1 MKKIRTVLAAAAAF
15 SLAACA
21 STPSTATGTAKVVTG
36 TADGFGGTITAE
48 VTVDDSGKITD
59 LVLTGEDE
67 TPDIGGKALPEL
79 QKAIIAAGTID
90 GVDGVSGATYTS
102 NGVFDAIRNA
112 MGTATAAPTSSAQ
125 AVSASGLKQGLA
137 IVSTPRLGPGS
148 DEKDVPV
155 YSFNEVV
162 AYVISDA
169 DDRIVDLEVD
179 ILELI
184 TPNHDG
190 KDDNYL
196 GMWPGQSY
204 NLDADGDGTVEG
216 TLEETEDSWTARI
229 SAFRTKRQLGSGY
242 KMNSG
247 TWSQEMDIY
256 EDWMKGKTAEELQ
269 SAFDGEFSDV
279 NGRPLNGKSEK
290 EEDVAKAAKLSD
302 EQKADIDALSGA
314 TMSLKDGHGDIL
326 GAVITALENAQP
338 LRSDADVASL
348 GLGINTVPRLGPGS
362 DDKDV
367 PVYSFNVTAAGAL
380 YDADG
385 KIVDSKV
392 DVLEIITP
400 NHDGKDDNYL
410 AGWPGQTYNNDSD
423 ADGKVDGELTETEED
438 WVARIEQFRSKRT
451 LGDAYKINSGTWSQE
466 MNLYEDWFAGQ
477 TTDEL
482 AQQFAALFSD
492 VNGRPLNGKS
502 EKEEDVAKAAKLSD
516 DQKAQIDA
524 LSGAT
529 MSLQD
534 GHGDILGALESS
546 YAGAKASVIQNN

>member
-1 MKKIRTVLAAAAAF
+1 MKKIRSVLAAAAAF

-21 STPSTATGTAKVVTG
+21 STPATATGTAKVVTG

-290 EEDVAKAAKLSD
+290 EEDVAKTAKLSD

>member
-1 MKKIRTVLAAAAAF
+1 MKKIRSVLAVVAAF

-21 STPSTATGTAKVVTG
+21 STPSASAAAKVVTG

-48 VTVDDSGKITD
+48 VTVDESGKITD

-79 QKAIIAAGTID
+79 QKAIVAAGTVE

-102 NGVFDAIRNA
+102 KGVFDAVRNA
-112 MGTATAAPTSSAQ
+112 LGTSTPAPTVSAQ

-148 DEKDVPV
+148 DDKDVPV
-155 YSFNEVV
+155 YSFNEVI
-162 AYVISDA
+162 AYVVSDA
-169 DDRIVDLEVD
+169 NDRIVDLEVD

-196 GMWPGQSY
+196 GMWPGQTY
-204 NLDADGDGTVEG
+204 NLDADGDGSVEG
-216 TLEETEDSWTARI
+216 TLEETEDSWTDRL
-229 SAFRTKRQLGSGY
+229 SGFRTKRQLGSNY

-247 TWSQEMDIY
+247 TWSEEMDIY
-256 EDWMKGKTAEELQ
+256 ENWMKGKTGQELEDL
-269 SAFDGEFSDV
+269 FDSEFSDL
-279 NGRPLNGKSEK
+279 NGRPLNGKSDK
-290 EEDVAKAAKLSD
+290 EDDVAKAGQLSD
-302 EQKADIDALSGA
+302 AQKADIDSLSGA
-314 TMSLKDGHGDIL
+314 TMSLRDAHGDIL
-326 GAVITALENAQP
+326 GAVIAALEHAQP
-338 LRSDADVASL
+338 LRSDADIASL
-348 GLGINTVPRLGPGS
+348 GLGVNLVPRLGPGS

-367 PVYSFNVTAAGAL
+367 PVYSFNVTAAGVL

-423 ADGKVDGELTETEED
+423 GDGTVDGELTETEDD
-438 WVARIEQFRSKRT
+438 WVARIAQFRSKRT
-451 LGDAYKINSGTWSQE
+451 LGDAYKMNSGTWSQE
-466 MNLYEDWFAGQ
+466 MDAYEDWFVGQ
-477 TTDEL
+477 TADEL
-482 AQQFAALFSD
+482 KGNFAALFSD

-502 EKEEDVAKAAKLSD
+502 DKEQDVAKAGQLSD
-516 DQKAQIDA
+516 EQKAQIDA
-524 LSGAT
+524 LSVAT

-534 GHGDILGALESS
+534 GHGDIVGAVESS
-546 YAGAKASVIQNN
+546 YANAKASLISAN

>member
-1 MKKIRTVLAAAAAF
+1 MKKIRSVLAAAAAF

-21 STPSTATGTAKVVTG
+21 STPSASAAAKVFTG

-79 QKAIIAAGTID
+79 QKAIVAAGTVE

-102 NGVFDAIRNA
+102 KGVFDAVRNA
-112 MGTATAAPTSSAQ
+112 LGTSTPAPTVSAQ

-148 DEKDVPV
+148 DDKDVPV
-155 YSFNEVV
+155 YSFNEVI
-162 AYVISDA
+162 AYVVSDA
-169 DDRIVDLEVD
+169 NDRIVDLEVD

-196 GMWPGQSY
+196 GMWPGQTY
-204 NLDADGDGTVEG
+204 NLDADGDGSVEG
-216 TLEETEDSWTARI
+216 TLEETEDSWTDRL
-229 SAFRTKRQLGSGY
+229 SGFRTKRQLGSSY

-247 TWSQEMDIY
+247 TWSEEMDIY
-256 EDWMKGKTAEELQ
+256 ENWMKGKTGQELQ
-269 SAFDGEFSDV
+269 DLFDSEFSDL
-279 NGRPLNGKSEK
+279 NGRPLNGKSDK
-290 EEDVAKAAKLSD
+290 EDDVAKAGQLSD
-302 EQKADIDALSGA
+302 AQKADIDSLSGA
-314 TMSLKDGHGDIL
+314 TMSLRDAHGDIL
-326 GAVITALENAQP
+326 GAVIAALEHAQP
-338 LRSDADVASL
+338 LRSDADIASL
-348 GLGINTVPRLGPGS
+348 GLGVNLVPRLGPGS

-367 PVYSFNVTAAGAL
+367 PVYSFNMTAAGVL

-385 KIVDSKV
+385 RIVDATV
-392 DVLEIITP
+392 DILEIITP

-423 ADGKVDGELTETEED
+423 GDGTVDGELTETEDD
-438 WVARIEQFRSKRT
+438 WVARIGQFRSKRT
-451 LGDAYKINSGTWSQE
+451 LGDAYKMNSGTWSQE
-466 MNLYEDWFAGQ
+466 MDAYEDWFVGQ
-477 TTDEL
+477 TADEL
-482 AQQFAALFSD
+482 KGNFAALFSD

-502 EKEEDVAKAAKLSD
+502 DKEQDVAKAEKLND
-516 DQKAQIDA
+516 EQKAQIDA

-534 GHGDILGALESS
+534 GHGDIVGAVESS
-546 YAGAKASVIQNN
+546 NANAKASLISAN

>member
-1 MKKIRTVLAAAAAF
+1 MKKIRSVLAAAAAF

-21 STPSTATGTAKVVTG
+21 STPSASAAAKVVTG

-79 QKAIIAAGTID
+79 QKAIVAAGTVE

-102 NGVFDAIRNA
+102 KGVFDAVRNA
-112 MGTATAAPTSSAQ
+112 LGTSTPAPTVSAQ
-125 AVSASGLKQGLA
+125 AVSANGLKQGLA

-148 DEKDVPV
+148 DDKDVPV
-155 YSFNEVV
+155 YSFNEVI
-162 AYVISDA
+162 AYVVSDA
-169 DDRIVDLEVD
+169 EDRIVDLEVD

-196 GMWPGQSY
+196 GMWPGQTY
-204 NLDADGDGTVEG
+204 NLDADGDGSVEG
-216 TLEETEDSWTARI
+216 TLEETEDSWTGRL
-229 SAFRTKRQLGSGY
+229 SGFRTKRQLGSSY

-247 TWSQEMDIY
+247 TWSEEMDIY
-256 EDWMKGKTAEELQ
+256 ENWMKGKTGQELQ
-269 SAFDGEFSDV
+269 DLFDSEFSDL
-279 NGRPLNGKSEK
+279 NGRPLNGKSDK
-290 EEDVAKAAKLSD
+290 EDDVAKAGQLSD
-302 EQKADIDALSGA
+302 AQKADIDSLSGA
-314 TMSLKDGHGDIL
+314 TMSLRDAHGDIL
-326 GAVITALENAQP
+326 GAVIAALEHAQP
-338 LRSDADVASL
+338 LRSDADIASL
-348 GLGINTVPRLGPGS
+348 GLGVNLVPRLGPGS

-367 PVYSFNVTAAGAL
+367 PVYSFNVTAAGVL

-385 KIVDSKV
+385 RIVDATV
-392 DVLEIITP
+392 DILEIITP

-423 ADGKVDGELTETEED
+423 GDGTVDGELTETEDD
-438 WVARIEQFRSKRT
+438 WVARIGQFRSKRT
-451 LGDAYKINSGTWSQE
+451 LGDAYKMNSGTWSQE
-466 MNLYEDWFAGQ
+466 MDAYEDWFVGQ
-477 TTDEL
+477 TADEL
-482 AQQFAALFSD
+482 KGNFAALFSD

-502 EKEEDVAKAAKLSD
+502 DKEQDVAKAGQLSD
-516 DQKAQIDA
+516 EQKAQIDA
-524 LSGAT
+524 LSVAT

-534 GHGDILGALESS
+534 GHGDIVGAVESS
-546 YAGAKASVIQNN
+546 YANAKASLISAN

>member
-1 MKKIRTVLAAAAAF
+1 MKKIRIVLAAAAAF

-102 NGVFDAIRNA
+102 NGVFAAIRNA

-162 AYVISDA
+162 AYVVSDA

-269 SAFDGEFSDV
+269 SAFDGEFSDA

-338 LRSDADVASL
+338 LRSDVDVASL

-451 LGDAYKINSGTWSQE
+451 LGDAYKMNSGTWSQE

-492 VNGRPLNGKS
+492 GNGRPLNGKS

-546 YAGAKASVIQNN
+546 YAGAKASVIHNN

>member
-451 LGDAYKINSGTWSQE
+451 LGDAYKMNSGTWSQE

-516 DQKAQIDA
+516 DQKAQIDT

-546 YAGAKASVIQNN
+546 YAGAKASVIHNN

>member
-1 MKKIRTVLAAAAAF
+1 MKKIRSVLAVVAAF

-21 STPSTATGTAKVVTG
+21 STPSASAAATVVTG

-48 VTVDDSGKITD
+48 VTVDESGKITD

-79 QKAIIAAGTID
+79 QKAIVAAGTVE

-102 NGVFDAIRNA
+102 KGVFDAVRNA
-112 MGTATAAPTSSAQ
+112 LGTSTPAPTVSAQ

-148 DEKDVPV
+148 DDKDVPV
-155 YSFNEVV
+155 YSFNEVI
-162 AYVISDA
+162 AYVVSDA
-169 DDRIVDLEVD
+169 NDRIVDLEVD

-196 GMWPGQSY
+196 GMWPGQTY
-204 NLDADGDGTVEG
+204 NLDADGDGSVEG
-216 TLEETEDSWTARI
+216 TLEETEDSWTDRL
-229 SAFRTKRQLGSGY
+229 SGFRTKRQLGSNY

-247 TWSQEMDIY
+247 TWSEEMDIY
-256 EDWMKGKTAEELQ
+256 ENWMKGKTGQELEDL
-269 SAFDGEFSDV
+269 FDSEFSDL
-279 NGRPLNGKSEK
+279 NGRPLNGKSDK
-290 EEDVAKAAKLSD
+290 EDDVAKAGQLSD
-302 EQKADIDALSGA
+302 AQKADIDSLSGA
-314 TMSLKDGHGDIL
+314 TMSLRDAHGDIL
-326 GAVITALENAQP
+326 GAVIAALEHAQP
-338 LRSDADVASL
+338 LRSDADIASL
-348 GLGINTVPRLGPGS
+348 GLGVNLVPRLGPGS

-367 PVYSFNVTAAGAL
+367 PVYSFNVTAAGVL

-423 ADGKVDGELTETEED
+423 GDGTVDGELTETEDD
-438 WVARIEQFRSKRT
+438 WVARIAQFRSKRT
-451 LGDAYKINSGTWSQE
+451 LGDAYKMNSGTWSQE
-466 MNLYEDWFAGQ
+466 MDAYEDWFVGQ
-477 TTDEL
+477 TADEL
-482 AQQFAALFSD
+482 KGNFAALFSD

-502 EKEEDVAKAAKLSD
+502 DKEQDVAKAGQLSD
-516 DQKAQIDA
+516 EQKAQIDA
-524 LSGAT
+524 LSVAT

-534 GHGDILGALESS
+534 GHGDIVGAVESS
-546 YAGAKASVIQNN
+546 YANAKASLISAN

>member
-1 MKKIRTVLAAAAAF
+1 MKKIRSVLAAAAAF

-229 SAFRTKRQLGSGY
+229 SAFRTKRQLGGGY

-438 WVARIEQFRSKRT
+438 WVARIEQFRSKRS

-466 MNLYEDWFAGQ
+466 MNLYEDWFVGQ

-492 VNGRPLNGKS
+492 VNGRPLNSKS

-546 YAGAKASVIQNN
+546 YAGATASVIHNN

>member
-1 MKKIRTVLAAAAAF
+1 MKKIRSVLAAAAAF

-21 STPSTATGTAKVVTG
+21 STPSASAAAKVVTG

-48 VTVDDSGKITD
+48 VTIDDSGKITD

-79 QKAIIAAGTID
+79 QKAIVAAGTVE

-102 NGVFDAIRNA
+102 KGVFDAVRNA
-112 MGTATAAPTSSAQ
+112 LGTSTPAPTVSAQ

-148 DEKDVPV
+148 DDKDVPV
-155 YSFNEVV
+155 YSFNEVI
-162 AYVISDA
+162 AYVVSDA
-169 DDRIVDLEVD
+169 NDRIVDLEVD

-196 GMWPGQSY
+196 GMWPGQTY
-204 NLDADGDGTVEG
+204 NLDADGDGSVEG
-216 TLEETEDSWTARI
+216 TLEETEDSWTDRL
-229 SAFRTKRQLGSGY
+229 SGFRTKRQLGSSY

-247 TWSQEMDIY
+247 TWSEEMDIY

-279 NGRPLNGKSEK
+279 NGRPLNGKSDK
-290 EEDVAKAAKLSD
+290 EDDVAKAGQLSD
-302 EQKADIDALSGA
+302 AQKADIDSLSGA
-314 TMSLKDGHGDIL
+314 TMSLNDGHGDIV
-326 GAVITALENAQP
+326 GAVIAALENAQP

-348 GLGINTVPRLGPGS
+348 GLGVNLVPRLGPGS

-367 PVYSFNVTAAGAL
+367 PVYSFNVTAAGVL

-385 KIVDSKV
+385 RIVDATV
-392 DVLEIITP
+392 DILEIITP

-423 ADGKVDGELTETEED
+423 GDGTVDGELTETEDD
-438 WVARIEQFRSKRT
+438 WVARIGQFRSKRT
-451 LGDAYKINSGTWSQE
+451 LGDAYKMNSGTWSQE
-466 MNLYEDWFAGQ
+466 MDAYEDWFVGQ
-477 TTDEL
+477 TADEL
-482 AQQFAALFSD
+482 KGNFAALFSD

-502 EKEEDVAKAAKLSD
+502 DKEQDVAKAGQLSD
-516 DQKAQIDA
+516 EQKAQIDA

-534 GHGDILGALESS
+534 GHGDIVGAVESS
-546 YAGAKASVIQNN
+546 NANAKASLISAN

>member
-1 MKKIRTVLAAAAAF
+1 MKKIRSVLAAAAAF

-21 STPSTATGTAKVVTG
+21 STPSASAAAKVVTG

-79 QKAIIAAGTID
+79 QKAIVAAGTVE

-102 NGVFDAIRNA
+102 KGVFDAVRNA
-112 MGTATAAPTSSAQ
+112 LGTSTPAPTVSAQ

-148 DEKDVPV
+148 DDKDVPV
-155 YSFNEVV
+155 YSFNEVI
-162 AYVISDA
+162 AYVVSDA
-169 DDRIVDLEVD
+169 NDRIVDLEVD

-196 GMWPGQSY
+196 GMWPGQTY

-216 TLEETEDSWTARI
+216 TLEETEDSWTDRL
-229 SAFRTKRQLGSGY
+229 SGFRTKRQLGSSY

-247 TWSQEMDIY
+247 TWSEEMDIY
-256 EDWMKGKTAEELQ
+256 ENWMKGKTGQELQ
-269 SAFDGEFSDV
+269 DLFDSEFSDL
-279 NGRPLNGKSEK
+279 NGRPLNGKSDK
-290 EEDVAKAAKLSD
+290 EDDVAKAGQLSD
-302 EQKADIDALSGA
+302 AQKADIDSLSGA
-314 TMSLKDGHGDIL
+314 TMSLRDAHGDIL
-326 GAVITALENAQP
+326 GAVIAALEHAQP
-338 LRSDADVASL
+338 LRSDADIASL
-348 GLGINTVPRLGPGS
+348 GLGVNLVPRLGPGS

-367 PVYSFNVTAAGAL
+367 PVYSFNVTAAGVL

-385 KIVDSKV
+385 RIVDATV
-392 DVLEIITP
+392 DILEIITP

-423 ADGKVDGELTETEED
+423 GDGTVDGELTETEDD
-438 WVARIEQFRSKRT
+438 WVARISQFRSKRT
-451 LGDAYKINSGTWSQE
+451 LGDAYKMNSGTWSQE
-466 MNLYEDWFAGQ
+466 MDAYEDWFVGQ
-477 TTDEL
+477 TADEL
-482 AQQFAALFSD
+482 KGNFAALFSD

-502 EKEEDVAKAAKLSD
+502 DKEQDVAKAGQLSD
-516 DQKAQIDA
+516 EQKAQIDA
-524 LSGAT
+524 LSVAT

-534 GHGDILGALESS
+534 GHGDIVGAVESS
-546 YAGAKASVIQNN
+546 YANAKASLISAN

>member
-1 MKKIRTVLAAAAAF
+1 MKKIRSVLAAAAAF

-451 LGDAYKINSGTWSQE
+451 LGDAYKMNSGTWSQE

>member
-1 MKKIRTVLAAAAAF
+1 MKKIRSVLAVVAAF

-21 STPSTATGTAKVVTG
+21 STPSASAAAKVVTG

-48 VTVDDSGKITD
+48 VTVDESGKITD

-79 QKAIIAAGTID
+79 QKAIVAAGTVE

-102 NGVFDAIRNA
+102 KGGFDAVRNA
-112 MGTATAAPTSSAQ
+112 LGTSTPAPTVSAQ

-148 DEKDVPV
+148 DDKDVPV
-155 YSFNEVV
+155 YSFNEVI
-162 AYVISDA
+162 AYVVSDA
-169 DDRIVDLEVD
+169 NDRIVDLEVD

-196 GMWPGQSY
+196 GMWPGQTY
-204 NLDADGDGTVEG
+204 NLDADGDGSVEG
-216 TLEETEDSWTARI
+216 TLEETEDSWTDRL
-229 SAFRTKRQLGSGY
+229 SGFRTKRQLGSNY

-247 TWSQEMDIY
+247 TWSEEMDIY
-256 EDWMKGKTAEELQ
+256 ENWMKGKTGQELEDL
-269 SAFDGEFSDV
+269 FDSEFSDL
-279 NGRPLNGKSEK
+279 NGRPLNGKSDK
-290 EEDVAKAAKLSD
+290 EDDVAKAGQLSD
-302 EQKADIDALSGA
+302 AQKADIDSLSGA
-314 TMSLKDGHGDIL
+314 TMSLRDAHGDIL
-326 GAVITALENAQP
+326 GAVIAALEHAQP
-338 LRSDADVASL
+338 LRSDADIASL
-348 GLGINTVPRLGPGS
+348 GLGVNLVPRLGPGS

-367 PVYSFNVTAAGAL
+367 PVYSFNVTAAGVL

-423 ADGKVDGELTETEED
+423 GDGTVDGELTETEDD
-438 WVARIEQFRSKRT
+438 WVARIAQFRSKRT
-451 LGDAYKINSGTWSQE
+451 LGDAYKMNSGTWSQE
-466 MNLYEDWFAGQ
+466 MDAYEDWFVGQ
-477 TTDEL
+477 TADEL
-482 AQQFAALFSD
+482 KGNFAALFSD

-502 EKEEDVAKAAKLSD
+502 DKEQDVAKAGQLSD
-516 DQKAQIDA
+516 EQKAQIDA
-524 LSGAT
+524 LSVAT

-534 GHGDILGALESS
+534 GHGDIVGAVESS
-546 YAGAKASVIQNN
+546 YANAKASLISAN

>member
-1 MKKIRTVLAAAAAF
+1 MKKIRSVLAAAAAF

-21 STPSTATGTAKVVTG
+21 SKPSASAAAKVVTG

-79 QKAIIAAGTID
+79 QKAIVAAGTVE

-102 NGVFDAIRNA
+102 KGVFDAVRNA
-112 MGTATAAPTSSAQ
+112 LGTSTPAPTVSAQ
-125 AVSASGLKQGLA
+125 AVSANGLKQGLA

-148 DEKDVPV
+148 DDKDVPV
-155 YSFNEVV
+155 YSFNEVI
-162 AYVISDA
+162 AYVVSDA
-169 DDRIVDLEVD
+169 EDRIVDLEVD

-196 GMWPGQSY
+196 GMWPGQTY
-204 NLDADGDGTVEG
+204 NLDADGDGSVEG
-216 TLEETEDSWTARI
+216 TLEETEDSWTGRL
-229 SAFRTKRQLGSGY
+229 SGFRTKRQLGSSY

-247 TWSQEMDIY
+247 TWSEEMDIY
-256 EDWMKGKTAEELQ
+256 ENWMKGKTGQELQ
-269 SAFDGEFSDV
+269 DLFDSEFSDL
-279 NGRPLNGKSEK
+279 NGRPLNGKSDK
-290 EEDVAKAAKLSD
+290 EDDVAKAGQLSD
-302 EQKADIDALSGA
+302 AQKADIDSLSGA
-314 TMSLKDGHGDIL
+314 TMSLRDAHGDIL
-326 GAVITALENAQP
+326 GAVITALEHAQP
-338 LRSDADVASL
+338 LRSDADIASL
-348 GLGINTVPRLGPGS
+348 GLGVNLVPRLGPGS

-367 PVYSFNVTAAGAL
+367 PVYSFNVTAAGVL

-385 KIVDSKV
+385 RIVDATV
-392 DVLEIITP
+392 DILEIITP

-423 ADGKVDGELTETEED
+423 GDGTVDGELTETEDD
-438 WVARIEQFRSKRT
+438 WVARIGQFRSKRT
-451 LGDAYKINSGTWSQE
+451 LGDAYKMNSGTWSQE
-466 MNLYEDWFAGQ
+466 MDAYEDWFVGQ
-477 TTDEL
+477 TADEL
-482 AQQFAALFSD
+482 KGNFAALFSD

-502 EKEEDVAKAAKLSD
+502 DKEQDVAKAGQLSD
-516 DQKAQIDA
+516 EQKAQIDA
-524 LSGAT
+524 LSVAT

-534 GHGDILGALESS
+534 GHGDIVGAVESS
-546 YAGAKASVIQNN
+546 YADAKASLISAN

>member
-1 MKKIRTVLAAAAAF
+1 MKKIRSVLAAAAAF

-21 STPSTATGTAKVVTG
+21 STPSASAAAKVFTG

-79 QKAIIAAGTID
+79 QKAIVAAGTVE

-102 NGVFDAIRNA
+102 KGVFDAVRNA
-112 MGTATAAPTSSAQ
+112 LGTSTPAPTVSAQ

-148 DEKDVPV
+148 DDKDVPV
-155 YSFNEVV
+155 YSFNEVI
-162 AYVISDA
+162 AYVVSDA
-169 DDRIVDLEVD
+169 NDRIVDLEVD

-196 GMWPGQSY
+196 GMWPGQTY
-204 NLDADGDGTVEG
+204 NLDADGDGSVEG
-216 TLEETEDSWTARI
+216 TLEETEDSWTDRL
-229 SAFRTKRQLGSGY
+229 SGFRTKRQLGSNY

-247 TWSQEMDIY
+247 TWSEEMDIY
-256 EDWMKGKTAEELQ
+256 ENWMKGKTGQELEDL
-269 SAFDGEFSDV
+269 FDSEFSDL
-279 NGRPLNGKSEK
+279 NGRPLNGKSDK
-290 EEDVAKAAKLSD
+290 EDDVAKAGQLSD
-302 EQKADIDALSGA
+302 AQKADIDSLSGA
-314 TMSLKDGHGDIL
+314 TMSLRDAHGDIL
-326 GAVITALENAQP
+326 GAVIAALEHAQP
-338 LRSDADVASL
+338 LRSDADIASL
-348 GLGINTVPRLGPGS
+348 GLGVNLVPRLGPGS

-367 PVYSFNVTAAGAL
+367 PVYSFNVTAAGVL

-423 ADGKVDGELTETEED
+423 GDGTVDGELTETEDD
-438 WVARIEQFRSKRT
+438 WVARIGQFRSKRT
-451 LGDAYKINSGTWSQE
+451 LGDAYKMNSGTWSQE
-466 MNLYEDWFAGQ
+466 MDAYEDWFVGQ
-477 TTDEL
+477 TADEL
-482 AQQFAALFSD
+482 KGNFAALFSD

-502 EKEEDVAKAAKLSD
+502 DKEQDVAKAEKLND
-516 DQKAQIDA
+516 EQKAQIDA

-534 GHGDILGALESS
+534 GHGDIVGAVESS
-546 YAGAKASVIQNN
+546 NANAKASLISAN

>member
-451 LGDAYKINSGTWSQE
+451 LGDAYKMNSGTWSQE